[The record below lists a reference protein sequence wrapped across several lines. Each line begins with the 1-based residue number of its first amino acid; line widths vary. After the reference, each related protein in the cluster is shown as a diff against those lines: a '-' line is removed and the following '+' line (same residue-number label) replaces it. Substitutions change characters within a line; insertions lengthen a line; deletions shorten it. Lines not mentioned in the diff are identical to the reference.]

1 MLNSPGLQFGKQCLR
16 EPMDWIWELQG
27 ALLLCANC
35 VFGALV
41 QVEANVIKGQW
52 YKKSQCLFHE
62 KKQLA
67 DTG

>member
-1 MLNSPGLQFGKQCLR
+1 
-16 EPMDWIWELQG
+16 MDWIWELQG

-52 YKKSQCLFHE
+52 YKKS
-62 KKQLA
+62 
-67 DTG
+67 